1 MNEKIP
7 SFLKRQGDSILYND
21 NGYFCFYIP
30 EKYFD
35 TNIAFYSGEYISTL
49 GIMPYTIKKDNTK
62 SVLRIFNYP
71 TRFLT
76 KPYNVEKMRGIKL
89 IKESDPT
96 DYRAL
101 YFKKDDQIIVDI
113 KVPQDVK
120 NAEDLIKLFIING
133 FIPNYIPYDKIQ
145 NYFIDNYTYNGS
157 SYPISLQ
164 LFGVILSELCR
175 NKKNIKTPF
184 RLSKDNN
191 MNDYKSISVKTIPRL
206 ISAYSAITSENI
218 NSAIVYASLNDNQIA
233 SPLERILTGE
243 NIKSD

>member
-7 SFLKRQGDSILYND
+7 SFLKRKGDSILYNG

-35 TNIAFYSGEYISTL
+35 TNIAYYSGEYISTL
-49 GIMPYTIKKDNTK
+49 GIMPYTIKDNSK
-62 SVLRIFNYP
+62 SKLRIFNYP

-76 KPYNVEKMRGIKL
+76 KPHRIEKIRSVKL
-89 IKESDPT
+89 IQESEPL
-96 DYRAL
+96 DYRVL
-101 YFKKDDQIIVDI
+101 YFKKDDQVIVDI

-120 NAEDLIKLFIING
+120 NAEGLIKLFIING
-133 FIPNYIPYDKIQ
+133 FIPNYIPYDEIQ

-157 SYPISLQ
+157 KYSVSLQ

-175 NKKNIKTPF
+175 SKRNIKTPF

-191 MNDYKSISVKTIPRL
+191 MNDYKTISVKSIPRL

-218 NSAIVYASLNDNQIA
+218 NSAIVYASINDNQVA

-243 NIKSD
+243 TIKSD